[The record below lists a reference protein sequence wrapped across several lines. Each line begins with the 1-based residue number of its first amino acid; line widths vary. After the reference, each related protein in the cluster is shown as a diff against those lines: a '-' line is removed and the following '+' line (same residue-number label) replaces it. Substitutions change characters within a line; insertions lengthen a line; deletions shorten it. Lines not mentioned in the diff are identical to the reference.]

1 MRQSIFILPDT
12 YLCIH
17 TAIPHTSGFYL
28 YGGKIHL
35 APTSLVSLGSARP
48 AWGLLRQQEKV
59 AEQLPFVSL
68 DPIVLTASRWPPC
81 QPTFSHL
88 QLHQCSPGF
97 SIPASLLTLEH
108 PRHFPSLEIS
118 HWLFPLPGTLFP
130 QTACFNA
137 PSPVTPS
144 LGCYC
149 QQLPPP
155 LVPAPHP
162 APASP
167 LSVDLATHPSFPPLT
182 LPHPLPFP

>member
-17 TAIPHTSGFYL
+17 TAIPHTSVFYL

-35 APTSLVSLGSARP
+35 APTSPVSLSSVLPSMRGSLNSSLLSHWIPLFSQPPGLPRCGPP
-48 AWGLLRQQEKV
+48 AS
-59 AEQLPFVSL
+59 PHF
-68 DPIVLTASRWPPC
+68 
-81 QPTFSHL
+81 PTCSSISAHL
-88 QLHQCSPGF
+88 AP

-108 PRHFPSLEIS
+108 PRHFPNLEIS

-130 QTACFNA
+130 QTPCSNA
-137 PSPVTPS
+137 PSPARPS
-144 LGCYC
+144 LGYNC
-149 QQLPPP
+149 QQLPH

-167 LSVDLATHPSFPPLT
+167 LSVALSHLQ
-182 LPHPLPFP
+182 